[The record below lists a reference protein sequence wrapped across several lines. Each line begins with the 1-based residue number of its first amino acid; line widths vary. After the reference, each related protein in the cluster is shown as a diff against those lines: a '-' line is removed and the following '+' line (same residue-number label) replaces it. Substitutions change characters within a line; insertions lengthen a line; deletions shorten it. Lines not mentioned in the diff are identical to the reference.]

1 MMASS
6 NISGV
11 SSSVSLI
18 GPPGGSQVNNKL
30 KMETFR
36 SMKHQPSASDAAVVA
51 AGGGTLPGLSRPGI
65 LKQPGK
71 MRPISPPAMFVQH
84 SAAASAD
91 PSSCATADHC
101 KPVGFNSNC
110 QQCVAERV
118 AVLSRPVSPSS
129 SDKGGPLAISQSA
142 HSIHQPQTSRMVQ
155 PKHSAINPNLR

>member
-18 GPPGGSQVNNKL
+18 GGSGGQTNNKL

-36 SMKHQPSASDAAVVA
+36 SMKHQPSASDAAVI

-71 MRPISPPAMFVQH
+71 MRPISPPAMFVHH
-84 SAAASAD
+84 SAQSSAAD

>member
-1 MMASS
+1 M
-6 NISGV
+6 SGV

-18 GPPGGSQVNNKL
+18 GGGSVPPPGGSQANNKL

-36 SMKHQPSASDAAVVA
+36 SMKHQPSPSDAVA
-51 AGGGTLPGLSRPGI
+51 AGGTLPGLSRPGI

-84 SAAASAD
+84 SAAAD

-118 AVLSRPVSPSS
+118 AVLSRPVSPSA